1 MNTPRPHLLLLP
13 IAVLLADMAALAQVT
28 GEERWPD
35 LPLMLVVSLALSQAP
50 LVAIWASFERGL
62 TTAARWALASG
73 VVLLWSW
80 QLRQKAP
87 QLTPVLTD
95 WLLILGSATL
105 AAAAAA
111 WWWGPHRNG
120 AGARA
125 SALRRR
131 QYSLA
136 TLLGVLTLAA
146 LSAAVVRHAAIPQDA
161 WGRAGVLIGA
171 GAVLA
176 ALAWRM
182 APPGRRL
189 LRAAI
194 PLAAAAL
201 TAGQA
206 MVWSEPLA
214 AGPWRLAMGLV
225 AAQSAALVV
234 AGKTLA
240 AVNPTADPN
249 SDDSAS
255 PTASTGPLP
264 AGPDPH
270 GGP

>member
-1 MNTPRPHLLLLP
+1 MNSPRPHLLLLP
-13 IAVLLADMAALAQVT
+13 FAVLLADMAALAQVT

-35 LPLMLVVSLALSQAP
+35 VRLVLVVSLALSQAP
-50 LVAIWASFERGL
+50 LVAIWASFQHGL

-73 VVLLWSW
+73 VVVLWSW

-95 WLLILGSATL
+95 WLLILGGAAL
-105 AAAAAA
+105 AAAMGA

-120 AGARA
+120 AGVHDQKT
-125 SALRRR
+125 RRR
-131 QYSLA
+131 QFSLA
-136 TLLGVLTLAA
+136 TLLLLLTLAA
-146 LSAAVVRHAAIPQDA
+146 LTAATLRRAAIPEDA
-161 WGRAGVLIGA
+161 WGRAGVLVAAA
-171 GAVLA
+171 GVLA
-176 ALAWRM
+176 ALAWRV
-182 APPGRRL
+182 APPVPRL

-194 PLAAAAL
+194 PLTAAAL

-206 MVWSEPLA
+206 MVWTESFA

-240 AVNPTADPN
+240 AVNPSEASNADA
-249 SDDSAS
+249 SAGA
-255 PTASTGPLP
+255 TGSTNPPP
-264 AGPDPH
+264 AGSDPRAA
-270 GGP
+270 P